1 MRQTITMIIINI
13 LILAK
18 PSYRF
23 SKSHRQNETLI
34 YRVVNTVQVNQTLAL
49 FERYI
54 KDKNELMAIYA

>member
-18 PSYRF
+18 PAVRF

>member
-54 KDKNELMAIYA
+54 KDKNELMAIYN